1 MVDEQN
7 AVEMVDL
14 VLENGGEQALGQDF
28 ALLPLAVKRAGA
40 HGRWPLDLGVIF
52 RNRKAALLVG
62 RAVLGR
68 PHDLGIDEHLGVGSF
83 FLLGGVDHQKTDRF
97 GDLNGRESDARRVV
111 HGLDHVID
119 QAAQIIVDALDLFT
133 DEAQLRVGQNDD
145 RSEGHAGLFAGE
157 ASGLIIGWTGAVKR
171 VLILFHS
178 SAPVPPELTIPA
190 APIAV
195 VDGMPVSLTEAL
207 GAALALLA
215 ALTALSVIA
224 LWRAGA
230 ARRRERRAADE
241 RQQAI
246 EARFAQLAQSSAE
259 LSGRIGGMSE
269 WLGSRQTDLARLVAD
284 RLDSVGARLGAGLE
298 SQAQTTGESLG
309 KLNERLAVIDAA
321 QSRLSEMTREVVSL
335 KDILSNK
342 QSRGAFGQGRMEA
355 IVRDGLPA
363 GAYEFQ
369 FTLSNR
375 ARPDCVIRL
384 PGDTR
389 LLAIDAKFPLEGF
402 TALRAARDEET
413 RKIAQARVRADVGKH
428 VKDIAER
435 YLLPGETQDV
445 ALMFVPSEAIYSDL
459 VEHFDDLA
467 QKAHRARVVIVSP
480 TLMMMAI
487 SVAQA
492 ILRDARMRD
501 EAHEIQ
507 AEVGKLMK
515 DVRLLVERAGKLETH
530 FRQAQDDLAGLGL
543 ASARVARRGERIE
556 AMDFSQQGDA
566 PAPDILRLAR
576 GAE

>member
-1 MVDEQN
+1 MTSGPIV
-7 AVEMVDL
+7 
-14 VLENGGEQALGQDF
+14 
-28 ALLPLAVKRAGA
+28 
-40 HGRWPLDLGVIF
+40 VI
-52 RNRKAALLVG
+52 
-62 RAVLGR
+62 
-68 PHDLGIDEHLGVGSF
+68 
-83 FLLGGVDHQKTDRF
+83 GGV
-97 GDLNGRESDARRVV
+97 
-111 HGLDHVID
+111 
-119 QAAQIIVDALDLFT
+119 
-133 DEAQLRVGQNDD
+133 
-145 RSEGHAGLFAGE
+145 
-157 ASGLIIGWTGAVKR
+157 
-171 VLILFHS
+171 
-178 SAPVPPELTIPA
+178 
-190 APIAV
+190 PI
-195 VDGMPVSLTEAL
+195 SLTETL
-207 GAALALLA
+207 GAALSLLA
-215 ALTALSVIA
+215 VLALMSLLA

-230 ARRRERRAADE
+230 ARRREREIADE
-241 RQQAI
+241 RQEAI
-246 EARFAQLAQSSAE
+246 EARFAMLAQSSAE
-259 LSGRIGGMSE
+259 LGGRIGGMSE
-269 WLGSRQTDLARLVAD
+269 WLGSRQTDLARIVSE

-298 SQAQTTGESLG
+298 SHTQTTGESLG

-321 QSRLSEMTREVVSL
+321 QSRMSEMTSEVVSL

-375 ARPDCVIRL
+375 SRPDCVIRL

-389 LLAIDAKFPLEGF
+389 LLAVDAKFPLEGF
-402 TALRAARDEET
+402 TALRAARDEDA
-413 RKIAQARVRADVGKH
+413 RKTAHARVRADVGKH

-459 VEHFDDLA
+459 VDQFDELV

-501 EAHEIQ
+501 ETHAIQ
-507 AEVGKLMK
+507 VEVGKLMN
-515 DVRLLVERAGKLETH
+515 DVRLLVERSGKLEMH
-530 FRQAQDDLAGLGL
+530 FRQAQEDLAGVGA

-556 AMDFSQQGDA
+556 SMDFSREGDA
-566 PAPDILRLAR
+566 PAPDVLRFAR